1 MISGLPPVWPNGT
14 DWPTPACE
22 WAKDESLAMVLINKS
37 IVCNSFYSYTDTVT
51 FHFNC
56 HIQ

>member
-37 IVCNSFYSYTDTVT
+37 IVCNSFY
-51 FHFNC
+51 N
-56 HIQ
+56 